1 MNQILTKD
9 EIIIGTDYVIQLK
22 NKLGSGSFG
31 EIYKAKNTKLNIN
44 IAIKIEQI
52 NKNHHQRLKY
62 EAGVLK
68 YLQGGGNTQ
77 PLGIPKFYDFI
88 SIENNNYMMMEL
100 LGPSL
105 EDLFDLCERKFSL
118 KTILSLGDQ
127 MLCRIEFLHSRHL
140 IHRDIKPDNFLMG
153 LYNNKSIVYICDF
166 GLCKKFRDQNGKHI
180 PFDDTKKSL
189 TGTARYASLYSHLG
203 IEQSRRDDLE
213 SLAYSLI
220 YFSKGSL
227 PWMGIKAQNKTERYN
242 KIFEKKLN
250 SSINNL
256 CEKLPN
262 EFITFFH
269 YIKYLQFDDKP
280 NYQYLKSLL
289 GKMYDKNNFS
299 YDMNFDFT
307 DILIKKEKEEKEKEK
322 ENEEKNEYQEKKENK
337 ELIKNISTSKDNN
350 INDIKEENK
359 KEKNDE
365 KDKKTENEI
374 EKEKKEIQDNNEN
387 QNKIIEE
394 ENVDQ
399 NQNQNIINIEENE
412 KEKCNDKNEQKKS
425 NKS

>member
-22 NKLGSGSFG
+22 NRLGSGSFG

-77 PLGIPKFYDFI
+77 PLGIPKFYDFMT
-88 SIENNNYMMMEL
+88 IENNNYMMMEL

-203 IEQSRRDDLE
+203 IE
-213 SLAYSLI
+213 
-220 YFSKGSL
+220 
-227 PWMGIKAQNKTERYN
+227 
-242 KIFEKKLN
+242 
-250 SSINNL
+250 
-256 CEKLPN
+256 
-262 EFITFFH
+262 
-269 YIKYLQFDDKP
+269 
-280 NYQYLKSLL
+280 
-289 GKMYDKNNFS
+289 
-299 YDMNFDFT
+299 
-307 DILIKKEKEEKEKEK
+307 
-322 ENEEKNEYQEKKENK
+322 
-337 ELIKNISTSKDNN
+337 
-350 INDIKEENK
+350 
-359 KEKNDE
+359 
-365 KDKKTENEI
+365 
-374 EKEKKEIQDNNEN
+374 
-387 QNKIIEE
+387 
-394 ENVDQ
+394 
-399 NQNQNIINIEENE
+399 
-412 KEKCNDKNEQKKS
+412 
-425 NKS
+425 